1 MKDNGLSIFN
11 ANDALDKVA
20 LPYSELKLLASDG
33 GVEIMQQEL
42 EAESTFDVY
51 PSKDKSSL
59 MEFFYVLE
67 GKLEYFINNE
77 KFILNPGDY
86 FYTKGNDSTCTFT
99 VSTKSKILYVSP
111 QPVFHYIGEV
121 ISSLHQINAEID
133 EKDKYTL
140 NHCERVQNLAVQI
153 ALEMNLDR
161 SKISGLAVAAL
172 FHDLGKISI
181 DHDILVKPEKLSR
194 EEFAEIKK
202 HPIHSAKYV
211 KKIKYIDASGI
222 VIQHHERFNGT
233 GYPKGLKE
241 EEILLEARI
250 IAVADAFDAMT
261 TNRPYKNA
269 VTPQE
274 AVNEIVRLS
283 GKWYD
288 PIVVNAFVQVLKKD
302 RVI

>member
-1 MKDNGLSIFN
+1 MKDNGLTMFK
-11 ANDALDKVA
+11 ANEVLDQVA

-33 GVEIMQQEL
+33 GVEIMLHEL
-42 EAESTFDVY
+42 EPQSTFDVY
-51 PSKDKSSL
+51 PSKDKSAL

-67 GKLEYFINNE
+67 GELEYSLKDETI
-77 KFILNPGDY
+77 KLTSGDY
-86 FYTKGNDSTCTFT
+86 FLAKDNDVTCTF
-99 VSTKSKILYVSP
+99 VVNTKSKVLFVSP

-133 EKDKYTL
+133 EKDKYTIS
-140 NHCERVQNLAVQI
+140 HCERVQNLAVKI

-161 SKISGLAVAAL
+161 NKISGLAVAAL
-172 FHDLGKISI
+172 FHDLGKISV

-202 HPIHSAKYV
+202 HPIYSAKYV

-222 VIQHHERFNGT
+222 VIQHHERFDGT

-250 IAVADAFDAMT
+250 IAVADAYDAMT
-261 TNRPYKNA
+261 TNKPYKKA

-274 AVNEIVRLS
+274 AVNEIIRLS

-288 PIVVNAFVQVLKKD
+288 PLVVNAFVQVLKKD

>member
-1 MKDNGLSIFN
+1 MKINGVSLFTK
-11 ANDALDKVA
+11 DEVLDKVA

-33 GVEIMQQEL
+33 GVEIMLQEI
-42 EAESTFDVY
+42 EPQSTFDVY
-51 PSKDKSSL
+51 PSKDKSAL

-67 GKLEYFINNE
+67 GQLEYNKDEE
-77 KFILNPGDY
+77 KYILNSGDY
-86 FYTKGNDSTCTFT
+86 FYSKNNEITTTFIAN
-99 VSTKSKILYVSP
+99 VKSKILFVSP

-121 ISSLHQINAEID
+121 ISSLHQINYEID
-133 EKDKYTL
+133 EMDKYTL
-140 NHCERVQNLAVQI
+140 KHCERVQNLAVKI

-211 KKIKYIDASGI
+211 KKIKYIDASAI
-222 VIQHHERFNGT
+222 VLQHHERYDGT
-233 GYPKGLKE
+233 GYPRNLKE
-241 EEILLEARI
+241 EEILIEARI
-250 IAVADAFDAMT
+250 IAVADAYDAMIT
-261 TNRPYKNA
+261 DRPYRKA
-269 VTPQE
+269 LTPQE
-274 AVNEIVRLS
+274 AVNEIIRLS

-288 PIVVNAFVQVLKKD
+288 PVVVNAFVQVLKKD